1 MTDLLSPQLQ
11 NGSIGTPVPS
21 KNIVEA
27 LLLKV
32 GLKKHSVLSSAQMD
46 ERLLRENAWKL
57 NADLAYEIIINGSSG
72 WSNNGLLSALD
83 NVATQAKRYRS
94 RRAKLRG
101 WVRQRIERELLVT
114 LQAMTSI
121 NQIGYDNICPAERR
135 VWTEL
140 LGSSTSKMHC
150 WLTPDMRMDG
160 GLFLFPG
167 RPESALRIAVM
178 PELFR
183 EPVRPAA
190 LAPQLDLEVMND
202 ALTEWR
208 ATLEAW
214 ERDKTGITAAS
225 TRTRGD
231 YLIHQVEASIAAM
244 AASPKLQ
251 QSQKA
256 RDRLKESMAKIQEVL
271 LDALKDAP
279 ADSEDAFIRHLDILD
294 RQIF

>member
-1 MTDLLSPQLQ
+1 MTDLLSSQLQ
-11 NGSIGTPVPS
+11 NGSIGTTVPP
-21 KNIVEA
+21 KHIVEA

-32 GLKKHSVLSSAQMD
+32 GLKKHTSLSSAQMD
-46 ERLLRENAWKL
+46 ELLLRESAWKL
-57 NADLAYEIIINGSSG
+57 NAELAYEIIINGSYG
-72 WSNNGLLSALD
+72 WSNNGLLSAID

-94 RRAKLRG
+94 RRGKLRG
-101 WVRQRIERELLVT
+101 WIRRRIERELLVT

-121 NQIGYDNICPAERR
+121 NEIGYDNICPAERE
-135 VWTEL
+135 VWAEL
-140 LGSSTSKMHC
+140 IKNSTWKMHC
-150 WLTPDMRMDG
+150 WLTPAMRMDG
-160 GLFLFPG
+160 GLLLFPG
-167 RPESALRIAVM
+167 RPENALRIAVV

-183 EPVRPAA
+183 ESVRPPA

-202 ALTEWR
+202 ALREWR
-208 ATLEAW
+208 DTLEAW
-214 ERDKTGITAAS
+214 ERDKAGIPAAS

-294 RQIF
+294 RQIV